1 MRFKRLDLNL
11 VVVLDALLAERSVT
25 KAGQRLHASQT
36 TISDALARLRQYF
49 NDDLLVQVGRKM
61 VPTPL
66 GESLVMPARSMLLQA
81 EAMLNTKPSFDPG
94 AAVRT
99 FTLMM
104 SDYVNTVLMT
114 RVIPVLSKVAPQ
126 ITIEIVPHSPVPW
139 ESLARGEV
147 DFLVMPMD
155 YLPGDHP
162 KQLLFEDDFC
172 CIVCKDNELLGDTIS
187 QEEFMSMGHVVTR
200 FGHNRT
206 PAIDEWFFKRF
217 GNTRRVE
224 MVTSGFNAVPQAVIG
239 TNRVATIQRTLAR
252 YYETMLPIRILKHNF
267 ELPSVSEGVQ
277 WNRFADTD
285 PAMAWIRQV
294 LADASAGINP
304 AGLDPR
310 RAA

>member
-25 KAGQRLHASQT
+25 NAGHRLHASQT
-36 TISDALARLRQYF
+36 TISDALSRLRQYF

-99 FTLMM
+99 FTFMM

-114 RVIPVLSKVAPQ
+114 KVIPMLSKVAPNV
-126 ITIEIVPHSPVPW
+126 TIEILDHSPVPW

-147 DFLVMPMD
+147 DFLVMPMN
-155 YLPGDHP
+155 YLPADQP

-172 CIVCKDNELLGDTIS
+172 CIVWKENELLGDTINHE
-187 QEEFMSMGHVVTR
+187 QFMSMGHVVTR
-200 FGHNRT
+200 FGHNRS

-217 GNTRRVE
+217 GNTRRMEVI
-224 MVTSGFNAVPQAVIG
+224 TSGFNAVPQAVIG

-252 YYETMLPIRILKHNF
+252 HYEAMLPIRILEHNF
-267 ELPSVSEGVQ
+267 ELPTVSEGVQ

-285 PAMAWIRQV
+285 PATSWLRQLLV
-294 LADASAGINP
+294 DASLGINP
-304 AGLDPR
+304 AGLETR
-310 RAA
+310 QFA